1 MPELVATTPT
11 GHEPTPAE
19 VMDHIAQRRERFNRL
34 MAMLGIPVRITN
46 GVPRFIAC
54 PECGGRLHWSWR
66 QRDLTHDAFARCL
79 APGCHWAMWRAD
91 MPAAVRDVYG
101 WEVV

>member
-46 GVPRFIAC
+46 GLPGFIAC

-79 APGCHWAMWRAD
+79 APGCHWAMWRSD
-91 MPAAVRDVYG
+91 MPDAVRDVYG

>member
-34 MAMLGIPVRITN
+34 METLHIPVRITN

-79 APGCHWAMWRAD
+79 APGCHWAMWRSD
-91 MPAAVRDVYG
+91 MPDAVRDVYG

>member
-11 GHEPTPAE
+11 GCGKRAPG
-19 VMDHIAQRRERFNRL
+19 VMDHLAQRRARFNRL
-34 MAMLGIPVRITN
+34 MELLNIPARIEH
-46 GVPRFIAC
+46 GLVRFIAC
-54 PECGGRLHWSWR
+54 PVCGGELHWSWR

-79 APGCHWAMWRAD
+79 APGCHWAMWHSD
-91 MPAAVRDVYG
+91 MPDAIRDVYG

>member
-1 MPELVATTPT
+1 MPELVATTPIE
-11 GHEPTPAE
+11 HEPTPAE

-34 MAMLGIPVRITN
+34 METLHIPVRITN

-79 APGCHWAMWRAD
+79 APGCHWAMWRSD
-91 MPAAVRDVYG
+91 MPDAVRVVYG